1 MAVALD
7 LNRPGK
13 LYTAEFRDAGLRST
27 NALVRDLFQR
37 FLAPEQRRRTLG
49 SDFAPSEVLALRG
62 DAKRGSAVFANE
74 SGGQC
79 VRCHRAHGAGRDYGP
94 DLTEVRSK
102 YDRAALLTHITQPNL
117 LVAPEHRTHSVIL
130 RDDTELTGFLKSRTP
145 TELLLRLEDGTDRR
159 VPAAQVAST
168 RESALS
174 AMPDGLLGA
183 LTAQEVA
190 DLLEFLLVG
199 GK

>member
-1 MAVALD
+1 MSG
-7 LNRPGK
+7 PFSETIK
-13 LYTAEFRDAGLRST
+13 LSLSQSR

-37 FLAPEQRRRTLG
+37 FLPPEQRRRTLG
-49 SDFAPSEVLALRG
+49 SDFAPSAVLALRG
-62 DAKRGSAVFANE
+62 DAKRGSAVFLAE
-74 SGGQC
+74 TGGQC
-79 VRCHRAHGAGRDYGP
+79 VRCHRSHGAGRDYGP
-94 DLTEVRSK
+94 DLTDIARK

-174 AMPDGLLGA
+174 AMPDGLLAA

-190 DLLEFLLVG
+190 DLLEFLLT
-199 GK
+199 K